1 MPQDTGVGRNVVL
14 DGLDFASLRRV
25 WEQTFG
31 AAPPSSLSRVFMRR
45 VLLHERQCRTHGGLS
60 AATRRA
66 LAAMANGTPG
76 NGAAAPAG
84 SVSAGSNRTATAIE
98 MAQAGV
104 DAGADAVL
112 SVSPYYNK
120 PTQEGLYQHYRAI
133 GEKLSVPLFVYNVP
147 ARTSSNVLPSTL
159 LRLSEL
165 EAIGGVKEA
174 SGNLTQVMELI
185 RGRPEGFLVLS
196 GEDSLTFAVVAHG
209 GDGGI
214 AVVAN
219 EAPESF
225 TRMVHLGLDGAFEDA
240 RVLHDRLLP
249 LMEANF
255 LETNPIPV
263 KAALEM
269 MGRMEGHLRLP
280 LTPLSEEK
288 RQPLREALGFSKVL
302 P

>member
-1 MPQDTGVGRNVVL
+1 MTQDGSIDWDRFAEHVEFQIEGGVDYLVPCGTTGESATLLPQEKLDLIRKAVAVSGGR
-14 DGLDFASLRRV
+14 
-25 WEQTFG
+25 
-31 AAPPSSLSRVFMRR
+31 APV
-45 VLLHERQCRTHGGLS
+45 
-60 AATRRA
+60 
-66 LAAMANGTPG
+66 MAG
-76 NGAAAPAG
+76 
-84 SVSAGSNRTATAIE
+84 AGSNRTATAVE
-98 MAQAGV
+98 MAQAVV

-112 SVSPYYNK
+112 SVSPCYNK

-133 GEKLSVPLFVYNVP
+133 AEKLSVPLFVYNVP

-165 EAIGGVKEA
+165 ETIGGVKEA
-174 SGNLTQVMELI
+174 SGNLSQAMELI

-196 GEDSLTFAVVAHG
+196 GDDSLTFAVVAHG

-225 TRMVHLGLDGAFEDA
+225 SRMVHLGLDGAFTDA

-288 RQPLREALGFSKVL
+288 RQSLREALASSKVL